1 MPELTLPLESGLSVC
16 RIERA
21 CSYRS
26 PAKPLSARVAYAAA
40 HVVPKDEGIDWD
52 KTLAF
57 RRHLWSYGLG
67 VAEAMD
73 TAQRG
78 MGLPWE
84 SARELI
90 ARSLAEAHTS
100 GGLIACAPAPTS
112 FRKVRLCPWLRLSPL
127 TRSSVNGSSVTVA
140 E

>member
-1 MPELTLPLESGLSVC
+1 MPELTLPLEGGLTVC

-21 CSYRS
+21 CSY
-26 PAKPLSARVAYAAA
+26 KPPSKPFTARKAYAAA
-40 HVVPKDEGIDWD
+40 HVVPMDDGIDWD

-84 SARELI
+84 AARELI
-90 ARSLAEAHTS
+90 ARSLSEAQAC
-100 GGLIACAPAPTS
+100 GGLIACGAGTDQLRDDGPA
-112 FRKVRLCPWLRLSPL
+112 RLEEI
-127 TRSSVNGSSVTVA
+127 VA
-140 E
+140 AYEQ

>member
-1 MPELTLPLESGLSVC
+1 MPELTLPLDGGLTVC

-21 CSYRS
+21 CSY
-26 PAKPLSARVAYAAA
+26 KPPTKPFTTRVAYAAA
-40 HVVPKDEGIDWD
+40 HVVPNDDGIDWD

-84 SARELI
+84 AARELI
-90 ARSLAEAHTS
+90 ARSLAEAQNC
-100 GGLIACAPAPTS
+100 GGLIACGAGTDQIPDDREAPIAEI
-112 FRKVRLCPWLRLSPL
+112 
-127 TRSSVNGSSVTVA
+127 VA
-140 E
+140 AYEEQCGWIESRG

>member
-1 MPELTLPLESGLSVC
+1 MPELSLSLDGGLTVC

-21 CSYRS
+21 CSYKP

-40 HVVPKDEGIDWD
+40 HVVPKDDGIDWD

-84 SARELI
+84 ER
-90 ARSLAEAHTS
+90 
-100 GGLIACAPAPTS
+100 
-112 FRKVRLCPWLRLSPL
+112 
-127 TRSSVNGSSVTVA
+127 GS
-140 E
+140 